1 MDLGKGNR
9 WKRLIHAHDQRQMSF
24 MRKLWHWPNSSA
36 MREKIGDPR
45 PPVEQASVERYLEVI
60 HSGMN
65 DSDLARLWA
74 EGQGLTVDEAVTLA
88 LKE

>member
-1 MDLGKGNR
+1 
-9 WKRLIHAHDQRQMSF
+9 
-24 MRKLWHWPNSSA
+24 